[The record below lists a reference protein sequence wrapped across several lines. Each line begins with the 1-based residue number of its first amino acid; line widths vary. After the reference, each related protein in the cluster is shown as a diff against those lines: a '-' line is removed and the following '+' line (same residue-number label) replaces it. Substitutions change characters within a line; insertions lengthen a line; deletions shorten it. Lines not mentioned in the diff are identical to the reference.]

1 MSEISKE
8 KLNDIKN
15 QMEYYL
21 SDENLKKDQ
30 FFHQKITSDSEGY
43 IDLDYFLK
51 CNKVK
56 NAGWTKEELKE
67 GINESK
73 ELELDNTTEKVR
85 RINNKEL
92 PELILLNKKRKKE
105 EKEDE
110 NEEKEEEENES
121 IDPTILKITSN
132 EETKI
137 KWKDILSEFK
147 KENPNLNVPYGRFK
161 SKEGHFAIL
170 IKPDEELKFKDSLK
184 INEEV
189 FKVEKCE
196 GEDLIEFWKNH
207 GDHYEQC
214 VKSNDKKSKKKNK
227 KDKKGK
233 KGKSNKTFLE
243 NTVNLGGEKF
253 TDISLVRAKAR
264 KILTDNKDGEAL
276 KDKDKEFIEDV
287 LKYHHNY
294 DDKIKDLDF
303 ITTGKSE
310 KYEFSRCFFIV
321 KKDGE
326 KVDFSIQ
333 KCIDELYNKCNEK
346 KNK

>member
-8 KLNDIKN
+8 KFNDIKN

-56 NAGWTKEELKE
+56 NAGWTKEELK
-67 GINESK
+67 K
-73 ELELDNTTEKVR
+73 
-85 RINNKEL
+85 RINNKKI

-184 INEEV
+184 INDEV

-207 GDHYEQC
+207 GSHYEQC
-214 VKSNDKKSKKKNK
+214 VKSH
-227 KDKKGK
+227 DKKGK
-233 KGKSNKTFLE
+233 KNNKKGKKEKNNKTFLE
-243 NTVNLGGEKF
+243 NPVNLGGEKF

-264 KILTDNKDGEAL
+264 KILTDNKDGDAL

-303 ITTGKSE
+303 ITTGKPE
-310 KYEFSRCFFIV
+310 KFSYSRCFFVV
-321 KKDGE
+321 KKNGD
-326 KVDFSIQ
+326 KIDFSIQ
-333 KCIDELYNKCNEK
+333 KCIDQMFNQANEK
-346 KNK
+346 E

>member
-73 ELELDNTTEKVR
+73 ELELDETKERVR

-184 INEEV
+184 INDEV

-207 GDHYEQC
+207 GSHYEQC
-214 VKSNDKKSKKKNK
+214 VKSH
-227 KDKKGK
+227 DKKGK
-233 KGKSNKTFLE
+233 KNNKKGKK
-243 NTVNLGGEKF
+243 EK
-253 TDISLVRAKAR
+253 I
-264 KILTDNKDGEAL
+264 
-276 KDKDKEFIEDV
+276 
-287 LKYHHNY
+287 
-294 DDKIKDLDF
+294 IKHF
-303 ITTGKSE
+303 
-310 KYEFSRCFFIV
+310 
-321 KKDGE
+321 
-326 KVDFSIQ
+326 
-333 KCIDELYNKCNEK
+333 
-346 KNK
+346 

>member
-8 KLNDIKN
+8 KLNDIKI

-30 FFHQKITSDSEGY
+30 FFHQKILSNSEGY

-67 GINESK
+67 GIKESK
-73 ELELDNTTEKVR
+73 EIELDNTTEKVR

-92 PELILLNKKRKKE
+92 PELLLLNKKRKKDE
-105 EKEDE
+105 NEDE
-110 NEEKEEEENES
+110 KEEKEENEENES
-121 IDPTILKITSN
+121 IDPTILKVTST

-137 KWKDILSEFK
+137 KWKDILSEFQ
-147 KENPNLNVPYGRFK
+147 KENPNLKVVYGRFK
-161 SKEGHFAIL
+161 INEGHFAIL

-184 INEEV
+184 INDEV

-207 GDHYEQC
+207 GSHYEQC
-214 VKSNDKKSKKKNK
+214 VKSH
-227 KDKKGK
+227 DKKGK
-233 KGKSNKTFLE
+233 KNNKKGKKDKTFLE
-243 NTVNLGGEKF
+243 NPVNLGGEKF

-264 KILTDNKDGEAL
+264 KILTDNKDGDAL

-310 KYEFSRCFFIV
+310 KYEHSRCFYIV

-333 KCIDELYNKCNEK
+333 KCIDEIFNKCK
-346 KNK
+346 K